1 MQGKICLVT
10 GATSG
15 IGLATASGLAQ
26 RGATVVLAGRNPE
39 RAESA
44 LAQIC
49 AETDNASVDLLL
61 ADLSVQAQVRKL
73 AQDYLDRYPRL
84 DVLINNAGAFFHRRQ
99 ESLDGIEMTWA
110 LNLLAPFLLTRL
122 LLPRLTSNAPARIIN
137 VSSFMHRV
145 ARIDFEDVECARGYI
160 RTKSYSRSKLA
171 LVLLTYE
178 FARRLN
184 GDGVTANAL
193 DPGFVATNIIA
204 GNSGWFWRL
213 FQHLANLVAV
223 TPQHGAETIL
233 YLASSPKLV
242 STTGQYFKRAQSVI
256 SSPASYD
263 QKAARCL
270 WQTCLEMTG
279 CTDE

>member
-1 MQGKICLVT
+1 MQGKVCLVT

-15 IGLATASGLAQ
+15 IGLATASGLAK
-26 RGATVVLAGRNPE
+26 RGATVVLAARNPT

-44 LAQIC
+44 LAQIR
-49 AETDNASVDLLL
+49 AETDNDSVGFLL

-73 AQDYLDRYPRL
+73 AKDYLDRYPRL
-84 DVLINNAGAFFHRRQ
+84 DVLVNNAGAFFHRRQ
-99 ESLDGIEMTWA
+99 ESMDGIEMTWA

-122 LLPRLTSNAPARIIN
+122 LLPRLTSSAPARIIN

-145 ARIDFEDVECARGYI
+145 ARIDFGDVECARGYI
-160 RTKSYSRSKLA
+160 RTKAYSRSKLA

-193 DPGFVATNIIA
+193 DPGFVATNIIS
-204 GNSGWFWRL
+204 GNSGWSWKL

-223 TPQHGAETIL
+223 TPQHGAATIL
-233 YLASSPKLV
+233 YLATSPDLV
-242 STTGQYFKRAQSVI
+242 NITGRYFRKADSVL

-263 QKAARCL
+263 QEAGRCL
-270 WQTCLEMTG
+270 WQTCLEMTRY
-279 CTDE
+279 TDQ